1 MGWIL
6 SQRIY
11 ILKYNHADGSLHPV
25 GNGFDP
31 VEAMYKYLSVVEMQA
46 IEREADASGFTYAQ
60 MMEHAGNNLADTILD
75 DFGYLIDDGVLG
87 LVGSGNNGGDT
98 LVALARLAED
108 GWRTAAALLRPRPPG
123 DPLIERL
130 HLAGGQIIFPT
141 GLPDPEALAAYLADY
156 GLLLDGVLGT
166 GFRLPLK
173 PDLAA
178 LLDCVKTALREM
190 EKPPVVVAVD
200 CPSGIDCDSG
210 QVAAETIPADLT
222 VTMAAVKQ
230 GLLMFPAFNF
240 VGEIR
245 VVGIG
250 LPRGGAG
257 LNAWQAVSGFL
268 VDEAWVRRV
277 LPPRPAN
284 AHKGTFGTCII
295 AAGSLNYTGAVLLA
309 GEAAYR
315 SGAGLVT
322 LAVPAPLHAALAG
335 RLPECT
341 WLLLTHKNGFI
352 SSPGAAVVGE
362 ALENAEALLFGP
374 GFGLDA
380 DTGEFIDRLL
390 SHQRL
395 AQAPGFPVVVDAD
408 GLKLLGRLADW
419 PQRLPGPAVLTPHP
433 GEMSLLTGLSIAEIQ
448 KARLDIARGFSREW
462 GHVVVLKGAFTIIAA
477 PDGVT
482 AVIPEATP
490 ALARAGTGDVLAG
503 LIAGLRAQGVP
514 AFEAAAAGAWIHA
527 RAGIAASNDLGNP
540 ASVIAGDVLAGCIR
554 VLSELW
560 NG

>member
-1 MGWIL
+1 
-6 SQRIY
+6 
-11 ILKYNHADGSLHPV
+11 
-25 GNGFDP
+25 
-31 VEAMYKYLSVVEMQA
+31 MYKYVSVAEMQA
-46 IEREADASGFTYAQ
+46 VEREADASGISYAQ
-60 MMEHAGNNLADTILD
+60 MMEHAGNNLADSILN
-75 DFGYLIDDGVLG
+75 DFGYLIDDGALG

-108 GWRTAAALLRPRPPG
+108 GWKTAAALLRPRPPG

-130 HLAGGQIIFPT
+130 RLAGGQIFFPT
-141 GLPDPEALAAYLADY
+141 GLPDPEALAASLAEY

-178 LLDCVKTALREM
+178 LLDRVKTALGTM
-190 EKPPVVVAVD
+190 DSPPVVVAVD
-200 CPSGIDCDSG
+200 CPSGVDCDSG

-230 GLLMFPAFNF
+230 GLLTFPAFNF

-250 LPRGGAG
+250 LPQDGAG
-257 LNAWQAVSGFL
+257 LSAWRAVSGF
-268 VDEAWVRRV
+268 VADEAWVRQV

-284 AHKGTFGTCII
+284 AHKGTFGTCTI
-295 AAGSLNYTGAVLLA
+295 AAGSLNYTGAALLA

-322 LAVPAPLHAALAG
+322 LAVPAPLHTALAG

-341 WLLLTHKNGFI
+341 WLLLPHTSGFI
-352 SSPGAAVVGE
+352 SSSGAAIVGE
-362 ALENAEALLFGP
+362 ALERADALLFGP

-390 SHQRL
+390 SHQSL
-395 AQAPGFPVVVDAD
+395 AQGQGFPVVVDAD
-408 GLKLLGRLADW
+408 GLKLLSRLTDW
-419 PQRLPGPAVLTPHP
+419 AQRLPRPAVLTPHP
-433 GEMSLLTGLSIAEIQ
+433 GEMSLLTGLPVAEIQ
-448 KARLDIARGFSREW
+448 KSRLDIARRFSREW

-503 LIAGLRAQGVP
+503 LIAGLRAQGVQ

-527 RAGIAASNDLGNP
+527 RAGIAALDAIGNP
-540 ASVIAGDVLAGCIR
+540 ASVIAGDVLAGCVR